1 MVGGYKATGSMR
13 LANQKNPFRE
23 REDKSG
29 MRLPKIQYIIFA
41 EGIKTEKL
49 YFESLSRSKR
59 KKENVIMGSRALSG
73 NLYR

>member
-23 REDKSG
+23 REEKSG

-41 EGIKTEKL
+41 EGIKLKNCTLKVCLVLKEK
-49 YFESLSRSKR
+49 
-59 KKENVIMGSRALSG
+59 KKM
-73 NLYR
+73 

>member
-29 MRLPKIQYIIFA
+29 M
-41 EGIKTEKL
+41 
-49 YFESLSRSKR
+49 
-59 KKENVIMGSRALSG
+59 GSRAPTR